1 MNYAKWEMFGGIH
14 PPEHKQESTAT
25 AIQAASLPEHLII
38 PMLKYSGKEANPIVA
53 IGEKVLKGQKIGEA
67 RAFVSTP
74 IHASTSG
81 TVIDIGLYPV
91 DHPAEMNALC
101 VVIAP
106 DGCDEWIAHKG
117 LGDYHLAEPQTLLAM
132 IREAGIAG
140 MGGAGFPTGSK
151 LTLKDAIAV
160 DTVVVNAME
169 CEPYI
174 TADDMLMRE
183 RAVEIIEG
191 ANIVKY
197 LLNAQRVIVGVED
210 NKPQAIQ
217 AMTIASQH
225 QAHIEVLATKTKYP
239 SGAARQTVY
248 ILTGREVPAEGRT
261 TDVGVFCL
269 NVGTAA
275 AIYRA
280 IIHGEPSISRITT
293 VTGLGVKQPANYEVR
308 IGTPARHILQLA
320 VADFQRI
327 NRLIVGG
334 PMMGYT
340 LPDANIPVVKTTNC
354 LIAATAKDFPPPAPE
369 MACIRCGDC
378 ATVCPVQLLPQ
389 QLLWFSKAEEFDKA
403 KQHHLDD
410 CIECG
415 ACAYVCPSNIPLVQY
430 YRYAKGAIAELTA
443 EAEKAERARER
454 FEQRKQRIE
463 QEEAEKEARRIAKAE
478 EAAARAAAKT
488 TESTSTTAVVD
499 SKALTIAAA
508 LARSSLKKAEKRLLV
523 AQASEENTDD
533 LVAEIERLKIAVS
546 HAEAA
551 LQLAQS
557 ITPPSSEKT

>member
-14 PPEHKQESTAT
+14 PPEHKQQSTAT
-25 AIQAASLPEHLII
+25 AIQQASLPERLII
-38 PMLKYSGKEANPIVA
+38 PMLQH
-53 IGEKVLKGQKIGEA
+53 IGEEAIPVVTIGDNVLKGQKIGEV
-67 RAFVSTP
+67 RAFVSAP

-81 TVIDIGLYPV
+81 TVVDIGFYPV
-91 DHPAEMNALC
+91 DHPSEMNALC

-106 DGCDEWIAHKG
+106 DGRDEWAAHTG
-117 LGDYHLAEPQTLLAM
+117 LRDYQLAEPQTLLAM
-132 IREAGIAG
+132 NREAGIAG
-140 MGGAGFPTGSK
+140 MGGAGFPTASK
-151 LTLKDAIAV
+151 LTLKDAIQV

-183 RAVEIIEG
+183 RATEIIEG

-197 LLNAQRVIVGVED
+197 LLKAQRVIVGIED

-217 AMTIASQH
+217 AMSNAAQH
-225 QAHIEVLATKTKYP
+225 QPHIEVLATKTKYP
-239 SGAARQTVY
+239 SGDARQTVY

-280 IIHGEPSISRITT
+280 IVHGEPSISRITT
-293 VTGLGVKQPANYEVR
+293 VTGLGVKQPANYDVR
-308 IGTPARHILQLA
+308 IGTPARHVLQLA
-320 VADFQRI
+320 AADFQRI
-327 NRLIVGG
+327 NRLIMGG
-334 PMMGYT
+334 SMMGYT
-340 LPDANIPVVKTTNC
+340 LPDADIPIVKTTNC
-354 LIAATAKDFPPPAPE
+354 LIAATPKDFPSPPPE

-378 ATVCPVQLLPQ
+378 ASVCPVVLLPQ
-389 QLLWFSKAEEFDKA
+389 QLLWFSKAEEFEKA
-403 KQHHLDD
+403 KLHNLDD

-415 ACAYVCPSNIPLVQY
+415 ACAYVCPSHIPLVQY
-430 YRYAKGAIAELTA
+430 FRYAKGTIAELTA

-454 FEQRKQRIE
+454 FENRKQRIAY
-463 QEEAEKEARRIAKAE
+463 EEAEKEARRIIKVE

-488 TESTSTTAVVD
+488 TNSTSTTTVVD

-508 LARSSLKKAEKRLLV
+508 LARSSLKKAEKRLLL
-523 AQASEENTDD
+523 AQANEENTEG
-533 LVAEIERLKIAVS
+533 LIAEIEQLKINVS
-546 HAEAA
+546 KVEAA

-557 ITPPSSEKT
+557 QT